1 MCYTQQ
7 TGITILTSTITRES
21 SGLVGPFVATLVN
34 TGGALLTIVT
44 RYSETVS
51 SQLKPSLSYMV
62 LIYSVP
68 MLTSPNKI
76 IIKATLE
83 PNPHRNCEIR
93 GLVVHFLTL

>member
-7 TGITILTSTITRES
+7 MGISMLTSTITCES

-51 SQLKPSLSYMV
+51 SQ
-62 LIYSVP
+62 
-68 MLTSPNKI
+68 
-76 IIKATLE
+76 
-83 PNPHRNCEIR
+83 
-93 GLVVHFLTL
+93 